1 MDCHHCTHLYF
12 VKEKAKPL
20 SAKIVVIASL
30 GYLLLLFLIASY
42 AIRRANL
49 GKSIVNN
56 PYIYALSLAV
66 YCTAWTFYG
75 SVGRAA
81 HTGLSFVAVYLGPT
95 IAAPLW
101 YMLMRKIILIS
112 KKLHITSIVDFIS
125 SRYGKSTFLGI
136 ITTLFLVI
144 GIIPYIS
151 IQLKAIG
158 SSFEIITRDMGNS
171 SFWDSTVFYKDKVN
185 YITILLAVFTIL
197 FGTRHLD
204 PNERHEGLIAAIA
217 FESVVKL
224 CAFVIGGI
232 FIVYFMFNGFSD
244 IFTQASQNAL
254 TRPLLTFPED
264 TIHTTNWFWVLILS
278 AVAAMFLPRQ
288 FHVTVVENTNVSFV
302 RQASWMFPLY
312 MLLINVFVLP
322 IALAGMI
329 KLPQGAES
337 DMFLLSLPLMEGN
350 DTVALIIYL
359 GGFSAAASMVA
370 VSVIS
375 LSIMVSNNLMMP
387 LLLKSK
393 SAIYAEPGELSSAL
407 LQIRR
412 AIIVVILF
420 LAYGYYKLVSH
431 SYPLVSIG
439 LISFAAILQIF
450 PALLGGLYW
459 HRASKRGAIWGISVG
474 FFIWC
479 VTLPIPTLAESGL
492 VSGTLLTDGY
502 FGLEMLR
509 PHALFGIENMEPI
522 SHACF
527 WSMLFNVSFFVIFSM
542 FSTQDVEELA
552 QGDLYINIEKYSD
565 HPEIEII
572 KKEASVYHLKQLLI
586 RFLGSEKSAIVLQ
599 SFDGKMHTE
608 NEDNA
613 SQEFIN
619 YVEKILTGAFGA
631 ASAKLLISPNIRQQS
646 ITIDQIREILNQT
659 KEIIEYSKALE
670 VKTSDLQKT
679 SEELAMVNMQLK
691 ELDVMKAEFISTV
704 THELRTPITTIR
716 SFTQLLDKK
725 TDLTPERK
733 KEFIHIILK
742 ECDRVKRLISQI
754 LEVEKIENSKENTQT
769 DTNVHITLQY
779 AIDRLLPE
787 MDDKNIKLIAHLPA
801 MHHTVALDEDKLL
814 QVFLN
819 LLTNAIKFCDQK
831 QGLIAI
837 QNEENDTTFTIHF
850 INNGKLIPLSSM
862 SQLFQKFTQIK
873 DGNLA
878 KPEGSGLGLFIS
890 KAYVEKAD
898 GIISVTSDPEIGT
911 KFSLTF
917 PKRPN
922 Q

>member
-1 MDCHHCTHLYF
+1 MLY
-12 VKEKAKPL
+12 L
-20 SAKIVVIASL
+20 T
-30 GYLLLLFLIASY
+30 LLFIIASY
-42 AIRRANL
+42 AIRRANI

-56 PYIYALSLAV
+56 PYIYAFSLAV
-66 YCTAWTFYG
+66 FCTAWTFYG

-136 ITTLFLVI
+136 ITTIFLVI

-158 SSFEIITRDMGNS
+158 VSFDIITQEMSNN
-171 SFWDSTVFYKDKVN
+171 SFWDSTIFYKDKVN

-217 FESVVKL
+217 FESIIKL
-224 CAFVIGGI
+224 CAFMVGGI
-232 FIVYFMFNGFSD
+232 FIVYFMFNGFGD
-244 IFTQASQNAL
+244 IFTQASQNAA
-254 TRPLLTFPED
+254 TASLLTLPD
-264 TIHTTNWFWVLILS
+264 DVVHNANWFWVLLLS

-329 KLPQGAES
+329 KMPQGVES
-337 DMFLLSLPLMEGN
+337 DMFLLSLPLMEGHN
-350 DTVALIIYL
+350 IVALIIYL

-387 LLLKSK
+387 LLLKTK
-393 SAIYAEPGELSSAL
+393 SAIYAESGELSKAL

-412 AIIVVILF
+412 VIIVVILF

-450 PALLGGLYW
+450 PALVGGLFW
-459 HRASKRGAIWGISVG
+459 HRASKRGAIWGISAG

-479 VTLPIPTLAESGL
+479 VTLPVPTLAESGL
-492 VSGTLLTDGY
+492 LSSDVLSNGY
-502 FGLEMLR
+502 FGIEMLR
-509 PHALFGIENMEPI
+509 PHALFGVENMEPI
-522 SHACF
+522 SHSCF
-527 WSMLFNVSFFVIFSM
+527 WSMVFNVSFFFIFSM

-552 QGDLYINIEKYSD
+552 QGDIYINIEKYSD
-565 HPEIEII
+565 HPDIEII
-572 KKEASVYHLKQLLI
+572 KKEASVYHLKQLLA
-586 RFLGSEKSAIVLQ
+586 RFLGGEKTNLVLQ
-599 SFDGKMHTE
+599 SFNGKISSG

-646 ITIDQIREILNQT
+646 ITLDQIREILNQT

-670 VKTSDLQKT
+670 IKTIDLQKT
-679 SEELAMVNMQLK
+679 SEELALVNMQLK

-725 TDLTPERK
+725 SDLTPERR

-742 ECDRVKRLISQI
+742 ECDRVKRLINQI
-754 LEVEKIENSKENTQT
+754 LEVEKIENDKETTQT
-769 DTNVHITLQY
+769 DTNAFITLQY
-779 AIDRLLPE
+779 AIDRLLPI
-787 MDDKNIKLIAHLPA
+787 MDDKNIKLIADLPHLS
-801 MHHTVALDEDKLL
+801 HTVILDEDKLL

-831 QGLIAI
+831 NGLIQI
-837 QNEENDTTFTIHF
+837 LNDENDTSFTIHF
-850 INNGKLIPLSSM
+850 INNGRLIHPSSM

-890 KAYVEKAD
+890 KAYVEKAH
-898 GIISVTSDPEIGT
+898 GNISVTSDKVSGT

-917 PKRPN
+917 PKEN
-922 Q
+922 NSNTKS